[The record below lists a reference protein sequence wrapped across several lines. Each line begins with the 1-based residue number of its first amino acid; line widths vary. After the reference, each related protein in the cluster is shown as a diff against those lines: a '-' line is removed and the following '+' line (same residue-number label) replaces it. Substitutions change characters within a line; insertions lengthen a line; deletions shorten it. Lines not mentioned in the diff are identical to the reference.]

1 MSAEPVEKFVRL
13 LKESPPG
20 AVFNPWQL
28 FHLYAVLGDF
38 SVCLERIASGSLMDG
53 DDFQVHIRRKPPIE
67 KELELTKIA
76 ALFQGAEI
84 EKPEIHRFLYFED
97 KGSRDKHPGYMGLE
111 HANRLRLVR
120 IRSRRLK
127 KGNEFLL

>member
-13 LKESPPG
+13 LKESRPG

-28 FHLYAVLGDF
+28 FHLYAVLGGF
-38 SVCLERIASGSLMDG
+38 SVCLERI
-53 DDFQVHIRRKPPIE
+53 HIRSKPPIE

-97 KGSRDKHPGYMGLE
+97 KVSRDKHQAYMALE
-111 HANRLRLVR
+111 HATRVRLVR
-120 IRSRRLK
+120 IRSTRL
-127 KGNEFLL
+127 NERHECPLYF

>member
-13 LKESPPG
+13 LKESRPG

-38 SVCLERIASGSLMDG
+38 SVCLERI
-53 DDFQVHIRRKPPIE
+53 HIRRKPPIE

-111 HANRLRLVR
+111 HANRLQLVR